1 MNSLQADV
9 APFSMTA
16 NCQPGWPACSCLLTL
31 ESSLPFLS
39 FLSFHFLFGGRRD
52 EGQKA
57 ERRDKED
64 KRRRKQLH
72 KTVLDFWGGGEM
84 VIKNHSIMSYSSSI
98 HLKGDNSR
106 DEDGSLFLQL
116 TNFKLKDVT
125 YILRLHMSQL
135 NKNSL
140 FLLVDKFLILISRG
154 TAHTQKNSKFLEG
167 KHF

>member
-1 MNSLQADV
+1 
-9 APFSMTA
+9 
-16 NCQPGWPACSCLLTL
+16 
-31 ESSLPFLS
+31 
-39 FLSFHFLFGGRRD
+39 
-52 EGQKA
+52 
-57 ERRDKED
+57 
-64 KRRRKQLH
+64 
-72 KTVLDFWGGGEM
+72 
-84 VIKNHSIMSYSSSI
+84 MSYSSSI